1 MRLYVFESEAI
12 LDRPLT
18 EIFDFFSS
26 AGNLEVVTPPWLNF
40 RILTPPPIKMQA
52 GTRIDYRLHL
62 YGIPVNW
69 KTEITVWEPPHRFV
83 DTQLKGPYRKWV
95 HEHRFE
101 ETGEGTRMTDR
112 VEYAVPGLI
121 FAPFI
126 HKFFVGR
133 DVERIF
139 AYRRV
144 RLDEIF
150 G

>member
-1 MRLYVFESEAI
+1 MRLYIFESEAI
-12 LDRPLT
+12 LNRPVA

-52 GTRIDYRLHL
+52 GTRIDYRLRL
-62 YGIPVNW
+62 YGIPISW

-101 ETGEGTRMTDR
+101 ETGQGTRMTDR

-121 FAPFI
+121 FAPLI